1 MDEFTQLAQAGA
13 RSYNTG
19 LTAPL
24 TLDALLEAESRGIL
38 SPDKQALLEEARR
51 RGLVPSAY
59 PAPNRDSDES
69 LAERRRELRRR
80 QLEARIRAADPKG
93 GVSVN
98 PQAMSEFK
106 QKAGALAAGAV
117 NGASFGLADE
127 ATGLI
132 DGLMAAPGDGTFA
145 EGYASGRDRVRA
157 EQQRRKQAE
166 PTMYTAGEVGGATL
180 PALAAAPLAT
190 GPTAWGTFTRGIT
203 MGGAEGGLHGFG
215 NGEGGRR
222 RADRALNGALVGAT
236 LGGAV
241 PAAVGTAT
249 SLRRMVTDP
258 MGGVLNL
265 GNTARANRSI
275 ADTVR
280 KSGKSLDTI
289 AQEVAEAAAQGQPEF
304 RAMDAMG
311 ITGQRRASGLARG
324 GGDAGDEIAEYLAQ
338 RQLDQGDRVAGFV
351 DEGFG
356 LNGSSAAKTRDS
368 LTQSRS
374 ATANQ
379 AYAAARGNSAPVDV
393 RDAVGIIDARIG
405 GMQGVDIAGDSIDG
419 RLQSFRRRLAA
430 NNTPDGVDSIE
441 LSNFDRVLG
450 VKQDVQDAIG
460 AAVRAGRGNEAREL
474 GKLADALDS
483 ALEGAS
489 DGYRAANDGFREA
502 SRVIDAVDQ
511 GADMMRP
518 GRRAIDT
525 TSEFGA
531 MTPDQQNAARIGY
544 GDRALAQIEANRA
557 PTSNKARPFQ
567 STKAQTEAD
576 AMAIDPRLF
585 RDRMNRETTMWETQ
599 NKALGGSRTADNLED
614 MNNAGQIAQQ
624 ATGIGGSLATG
635 NVGHAIA
642 NTVQAIAPRLT
653 GQNEATRLL
662 MARALMSQDPRQAMG
677 RAVQTQGTELL
688 RRRMLEAM
696 LRNAGRMKA
705 TEGY

>member
-1 MDEFTQLAQAGA
+1 MTPE
-13 RSYNTG
+13 
-19 LTAPL
+19 
-24 TLDALLEAESRGIL
+24 
-38 SPDKQALLEEARR
+38 
-51 RGLVPSAY
+51 
-59 PAPNRDSDES
+59 
-69 LAERRRELRRR
+69 ERRADLRRR
-80 QLEARIRAADPKG
+80 QLAARIRASDPQG

-98 PQAMSEFK
+98 SQAVDEFK
-106 QKAGALAAGAV
+106 QKTRAMFTGAQNGATMGFVDEGVGALSAALGAV
-117 NGASFGLADE
+117 PREDGGTDVFDYSGSFSDRY
-127 ATGLI
+127 
-132 DGLMAAPGDGTFA
+132 AAN
-145 EGYASGRDRVRA
+145 RDRVRA
-157 EQQRRKQAE
+157 DHQRRQQAE
-166 PTMYTAGEVGGATL
+166 PTMYTAGQVAGATA

-190 GPTAWGTFTRGIT
+190 GATPMGTFARSVGL
-203 MGGAEGGLHGFG
+203 GGAEGALHGAG
-215 NGEGGRR
+215 NGEGM
-222 RADRALNGALVGAT
+222 ADRATGALQNAFLGA
-236 LGGAV
+236 LAGGAA
-241 PAAVGTAT
+241 PAAIGSVNKLWRMT
-249 SLRRMVTDP
+249 SDP
-258 MGGVLNL
+258 AFGALNI

-289 AQEVAEAAAQGQPEF
+289 AQEVTEAAAQGQPEF

-351 DEGFG
+351 SEGFG
-356 LNGSSAAKTRDS
+356 FNGQRSGQTLPVDPANPVPETAAQILSGRQQSAAKTRDT

-430 NNTPDGVDSIE
+430 NNTPEGVDSIE
-441 LSNFDRVLG
+441 LSDFDRVLG

-483 ALEGAS
+483 ALENAS

-531 MTPDQQNAARIGY
+531 MTPAQQNAARIGY

-585 RDRMNRETTMWETQ
+585 RDRMARETTMWETQ

-642 NTVQAIAPRLT
+642 NTVQAIAPTLT

-677 RAVQTQGTELL
+677 KAIQTQGTELL
-688 RRRMLEAM
+688 RRRMLEAL
-696 LRNAGRMKA
+696 LRNAGRNQA
-705 TEGY
+705 GGI

>member
-1 MDEFTQLAQAGA
+1 MTPE
-13 RSYNTG
+13 
-19 LTAPL
+19 
-24 TLDALLEAESRGIL
+24 
-38 SPDKQALLEEARR
+38 
-51 RGLVPSAY
+51 
-59 PAPNRDSDES
+59 
-69 LAERRRELRRR
+69 ERRADLRRR
-80 QLEARIRAADPKG
+80 QLAARIRASDPQG
-93 GVSVN
+93 GVSTN
-98 PQAMSEFK
+98 SQAVDEFK
-106 QKAGALAAGAV
+106 QKTRAMFAGAQNGATMGFVDEGLGALSAALGAV
-117 NGASFGLADE
+117 PREDGGTDVFDYSGSFSDRY
-127 ATGLI
+127 
-132 DGLMAAPGDGTFA
+132 AAN
-145 EGYASGRDRVRA
+145 RDRVRA
-157 EQQRRKQAE
+157 DHQRRQQAE
-166 PTMYTAGEVGGATL
+166 PTMYTAGQVAGATV

-190 GPTAWGTFTRGIT
+190 GATPMGTFARSVGL
-203 MGGAEGGLHGFG
+203 GGAEGALHGAG
-215 NGEGGRR
+215 NGEGM
-222 RADRALNGALVGAT
+222 ADRATGALQNAFLGSLA
-236 LGGAV
+236 GGAA
-241 PAAVGTAT
+241 PAAIGSVNKLWRMT
-249 SLRRMVTDP
+249 SDP
-258 MGGVLNL
+258 AFGALNI

-280 KSGKSLDTI
+280 KSGKSLDDI
-289 AQEVAEAAAQGQPEF
+289 AQDVAEAAAQGQPEF

-368 LTQSRS
+368 LTQSRD
-374 ATANQ
+374 ATADQ

-430 NNTPDGVDSIE
+430 NDTPEGVDSIE
-441 LSNFDRVLG
+441 LSDFDRVLG
-450 VKQDVQDAIG
+450 VKEDVQDAIG

-474 GKLADALDS
+474 GKLADALDG
-483 ALEGAS
+483 ALEDAS
-489 DGYRAANDGFREA
+489 DGYRVANDGFREA

-531 MTPDQQNAARIGY
+531 MTPAQQNAARIGY

-585 RDRMNRETTMWETQ
+585 RDRMARETTMWETQ

-642 NTVQAIAPRLT
+642 NTVQAIAPTLT

-677 RAVQTQGTELL
+677 KAIQTQGTELL
-688 RRRMLEAM
+688 RRRMLEAL
-696 LRNAGRMKA
+696 LRNAGRNQA
-705 TEGY
+705 GGI